1 MSAATALTISSV
13 KPHEESIADDDDD
26 LEYLQ
31 PIELKARTLL
41 VRQGTTP
48 TS

>member
-1 MSAATALTISSV
+1 MSAAAALTISCV
-13 KPHEESIADDDDD
+13 KPHEESIADDDD

-31 PIELKARTLL
+31 PIELKARILL